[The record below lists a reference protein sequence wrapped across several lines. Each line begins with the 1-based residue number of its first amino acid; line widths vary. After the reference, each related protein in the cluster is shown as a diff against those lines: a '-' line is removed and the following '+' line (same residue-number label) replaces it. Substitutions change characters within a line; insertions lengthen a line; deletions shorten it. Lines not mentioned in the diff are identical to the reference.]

1 MGIQVIMNHMVL
13 YRRKV
18 KAFFVTLVDTLFE
31 MVKRAL
37 GEGIGQLM
45 AA

>member
-1 MGIQVIMNHMVL
+1 MVL

-18 KAFFVTLVDTLFE
+18 KAFFVALVDTLFE
-31 MVKRAL
+31 MVRRAF
-37 GEGIGQLM
+37 GEKIWPFM